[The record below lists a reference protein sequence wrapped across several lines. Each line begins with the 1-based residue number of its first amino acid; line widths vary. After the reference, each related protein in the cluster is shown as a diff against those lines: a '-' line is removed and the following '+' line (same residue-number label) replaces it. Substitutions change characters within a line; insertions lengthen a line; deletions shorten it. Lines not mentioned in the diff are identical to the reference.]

1 MDDDDDEHSASQ
13 VHSSK
18 GDQTDWT
25 EDSDDNLYRS
35 IISKTIGQNHHR
47 AGFTPS
53 IHQYRLVQGK
63 IALVTGGGTGIGKI
77 IASALVQNG
86 AKVYI
91 AARKESQLKEAVA
104 ELNAKGSGSTDYIV
118 ANLSSKAGTDALISA
133 LEAREPAKRLH
144 ILVNNSGVSW
154 GASFENFPE
163 DKGWD
168 HVMAVNVKSL
178 FYLTSGLSTW
188 PAKDASALDPGRV
201 IFVNCECDT
210 SFRRPDNVSKAAVNH
225 LTSILA
231 VKLGPQ
237 KITVNAIC
245 PGIFPTKM
253 TAFGFKNAGEKKI
266 LSQQPMGRVGRPSD
280 LAGLALF
287 LTSPASAHVT
297 GAHILLDGGATLSR
311 QGIAPQVQL

>member
-1 MDDDDDEHSASQ
+1 MS
-13 VHSSK
+13 
-18 GDQTDWT
+18 
-25 EDSDDNLYRS
+25 
-35 IISKTIGQNHHR
+35 
-47 AGFTPS
+47 TPDLS
-53 IHQYRLVQGK
+53 VQSLFNVKGK
-63 IALVTGGGTGIGKI
+63 IALVTGGGTGIGKT

-91 AARKESQLKEAVA
+91 AARKESQLKDTVA
-104 ELNAKGSGSTDYIV
+104 ELNAKGPGSADYIV

-133 LEAREPAKRLH
+133 LEAREPAKKLH

-154 GASFENFPE
+154 GSSFENFPE

-168 HVMAVNVKSL
+168 NVMAVNIKSL

-188 PAKDASALDPGRV
+188 LEKDASALDPGRV
-201 IFVNCECDT
+201 INISSTASVTPHAESLVSADGNGT
-210 SFRRPDNVSKAAVNH
+210 WSYNVSKAAVNH

-231 VKLGPQ
+231 VKLGPR

-253 TAFGFKNAGEKKI
+253 TAFGFKNAGEEKI
-266 LSQQPMGRVGRPSD
+266 ASRQPMGRVGRPSD

-287 LTSPASAHVT
+287 LASPASAHVT
-297 GAHILLDGGATLSR
+297 GAHILLDGGSTLSS
-311 QGIAPQVQL
+311 QGIAPRVKL

>member
-1 MDDDDDEHSASQ
+1 MILSARRIPDLS
-13 VHSSK
+13 
-18 GDQTDWT
+18 
-25 EDSDDNLYRS
+25 
-35 IISKTIGQNHHR
+35 
-47 AGFTPS
+47 
-53 IHQYRLVQGK
+53 VQSLFNVKGK

-86 AKVYI
+86 AKVHI

-104 ELNAKGSGSTDYIV
+104 ELNAKGPGSADYIV

-144 ILVNNSGVSW
+144 ILVNDSGVSW
-154 GASFENFPE
+154 GASFESFPE
-163 DKGWD
+163 DKGWG

-178 FYLTSGLSTW
+178 FYSSRLSTW
-188 PAKDASALDPGRV
+188 LAKDASALDPGRV
-201 IFVNCECDT
+201 IFVNCECLVSADGNGT
-210 SFRRPDNVSKAAVNH
+210 WSYNVSKAAVNH

-231 VKLGPQ
+231 IKLGPQ